1 MAVVALFCAAD
12 GIEGLDP
19 VQAFQFRTSSGGGLV
34 RDGLVLHPVAHD
46 LSGDT
51 ALVRQLCAFVFRGM
65 LSSKFVKWR
74 KRKGGCRP
82 WAVAVTLI
90 DDISSCRIGR
100 RVVRALDAVELF

>member
-34 RDGLVLHPVAHD
+34 RDGLVLHPIAHD

-51 ALVRQLCAFVFRGM
+51 TLFRQPCAFVFQSM
-65 LSSKFVKWR
+65 L
-74 KRKGGCRP
+74 
-82 WAVAVTLI
+82 
-90 DDISSCRIGR
+90 
-100 RVVRALDAVELF
+100 